1 MARGKKAKT
10 ITLVTQAGIK
20 QQFGIQH
27 AERLLDLGPALN
39 GGWTI
44 DPNSPYYYDE
54 ENGIRLKTDK
64 GDFAKA

>member
-1 MARGKKAKT
+1 MARPKKQKLV
-10 ITLVTQAGIK
+10 TLVTPVGIK

-54 ENGIRLKTDK
+54 ENGIRLKPSK
-64 GDFAKA
+64 GNSAKA